1 MVSRRTGY
9 QRSYRVGWI
18 ALALISLAAALLAL
32 AGVPAWGQGPGLT
45 NQHFEVTPEPARSHV
60 GDSVTLRFRVRLDE
74 RDLLY
79 DTVPKPV
86 ADLPEGERVLA
97 VEKLRRGADRIYTG
111 RALVAFYRTGRQAAP
126 VFGLPFM
133 RAVKGVTR
141 AMLTSDSAFI
151 DIDPVAPPGN
161 PTLKDIKE
169 IERQRG
175 PDPRLVLLLLGA
187 AGLTAGLLVLRRR
200 GRRGALAAPAPDADD
215 IDPIVLGPY
224 EVALARLTQIDRERW
239 PLRGEVDRHYEAVAD
254 VIRRYLEEAHG
265 VPALERTTTEL
276 TWALPPLLADDG
288 LRDRCAAILADADLV
303 KFARRR
309 PDEADAGR
317 LLRAAR
323 DLLGAWRTAGPDVR
337 ETEDA
342 LR

>member
-1 MVSRRTGY
+1 MVSGRTVY
-9 QRSYRVGWI
+9 QRGYSVGWI
-18 ALALISLAAALLAL
+18 ALALMSPAAAPLAL

-45 NQHFEVTPEPARSHV
+45 NQHFEVTPEPARSHA

-79 DTVPKPV
+79 DTVPKPI
-86 ADLPEGERVLA
+86 ADLPEGVRVLA

-111 RALVAFYRTGRQAAP
+111 RALVAFYRLGRQAAP
-126 VFGLPFM
+126 VFSLPFM
-133 RAVKGVTR
+133 RAVKGVTH
-141 AMLTSDSAFI
+141 AMLASDSAFV
-151 DIDPVAPPGN
+151 DIDPLAPPGN
-161 PTLKDIKE
+161 PTLRDIKE

-175 PDPRLVLLLLGA
+175 PDPRLVLLLVGA
-187 AGLTAGLLVLRRR
+187 AGLAAGFLVLRRR
-200 GRRGALAAPAPDADD
+200 ARRAALAAPAPNADD

-224 EVALARLTQIDRERW
+224 EVALARLTQIERERW

-265 VPALERTTTEL
+265 VPALERTTAEL
-276 TWALPPLLADDG
+276 TWALPPVLADGG

-309 PDEADAGR
+309 PDEADAAR

-323 DLLGAWRTAGPDVR
+323 DLLGAWRAAAPVVS

-342 LR
+342 PR